1 MAILTESKIK
11 RLLRTTKL
19 KETKILVLEPGTVIT
34 PSAKEYLKDI
44 TIEYM
49 KIPEVSE
56 TKTQEAAFPMTQ
68 LKVNEPQSAK
78 NIQDVLIYRNGNG
91 QVMWKSHLT
100 YQFKIKIN
108 IIISHIV
115 ALQKKSHCIGK
126 TELVEALNTILMVV
140 KTITMETLASY
151 RLDLIQEVE
160 KLLEDKKPYIDS
172 LYPEGSFIPT
182 YKDEEC
188 VIALFELHAYLQ
200 ELEHFIAKEMKE
212 DLKFEDYIKC
222 ISIAATLKDYCRA
235 LMVQMKENSV
245 KQG

>member
-11 RLLRTTKL
+11 RLLRTTNL
-19 KETKILVLEPGTVIT
+19 KETKLLVLEPGAVIT

-49 KIPEVSE
+49 KIPEASE
-56 TKTQEAAFPMTQ
+56 TKTQEATSP
-68 LKVNEPQSAK
+68 PQNAK
-78 NIQDVLIYRNGNG
+78 SIQDVLLNKNGNE
-91 QVMWKSHLT
+91 QVTWKSHLT
-100 YQFKIKIN
+100 YQFRIKIN
-108 IIISHIV
+108 ITISHIV
-115 ALQKKSHCIGK
+115 TLQKKSHCIGN

-140 KTITMETLASY
+140 KTITMEAFASY
-151 RLDLIQEVE
+151 RLDLVQEIE
-160 KLLEDKKPYIDS
+160 KLLEDIKPYVDR

-212 DLKFEDYIKC
+212 GLKLEDYIKC
-222 ISIAATLKDYCRA
+222 ISIATTLKDYCWV

-245 KQG
+245 K

>member
-11 RLLRTTKL
+11 RLLRTTNL
-19 KETKILVLEPGTVIT
+19 KETKFLVLEPGTVIT

-49 KIPEVSE
+49 KTPEASE
-56 TKTQEAAFPMTQ
+56 TKTLEAAFPMTQ
-68 LKVNEPQSAK
+68 LNVNEPQNVK
-78 NIQDVLIYRNGNG
+78 NIQDVLIYTNGNG

-100 YQFKIKIN
+100 YQFGIKIN
-108 IIISHIV
+108 ITISRIV
-115 ALQKKSHCIGK
+115 ALQKKSHCIGN
-126 TELVEALNTILMVV
+126 TELAEALNTILMAV

-151 RLDLIQEVE
+151 RLDLVQEIE
-160 KLLEDKKPYIDS
+160 KLLEDKKQYIDS
-172 LYPEGSFIPT
+172 IYPEGSFIPT

-212 DLKFEDYIKC
+212 GLRFEDYIKC
-222 ISIAATLKDYCRA
+222 ISIATTLKDYCWF
-235 LMVQMKENSV
+235 LMVQMIENSV